1 MSVGQPEFVDNP
13 EPRCPV
19 VLLLDTSAS
28 MQGEPIREL
37 NAGILVF
44 NESVRRDS
52 LSSLRVE
59 VAIITFG
66 ETVQLVQDFVTISQ
80 FYPPTLG
87 TNGRTPMGEA
97 ILYALDILEDRK
109 ITYRN
114 NNMQYYQPW
123 VFLITD
129 GAPTDTWDR
138 AAQRVRQAE
147 TDKKLSF
154 FTVGV
159 KGANFDALRQIAPP
173 TRSPLMLK
181 GLNFKDL
188 FVWLSQSMS
197 RVSSGSVADGMT
209 DLPPVGWGQAPR

>member
-1 MSVGQPEFVDNP
+1 MPVGQPEFIDNP

-19 VLLLDTSAS
+19 VFLLDTSAS

-37 NAGILVF
+37 NEGIVVF

-80 FYPPTLG
+80 FYPPKLETK
-87 TNGRTPMGEA
+87 GRTPMGEA
-97 ILYALDILEDRK
+97 VVYALDILEDRK
-109 ITYRN
+109 ITYRRN
-114 NNMQYYQPW
+114 NIQYYQPW

-129 GAPTDTWDR
+129 GAPTDTLHQ
-138 AAQRVRQAE
+138 AAQRVNQAE
-147 TDKKLSF
+147 NGKKLSF
-154 FTVGV
+154 FAVGV
-159 KGANFDALRQIAPP
+159 KGANFDALRQITPL
-173 TRSPLMLK
+173 TRPPLMLK
-181 GLNFKDL
+181 GLKFKDL

-197 RVSSGSVADGMT
+197 KVSSGKVGEGMT
-209 DLPPVGWGQAPR
+209 DLPPIGWGEAPR

>member
-1 MSVGQPEFVDNP
+1 MPVGQPEFIDNP

-28 MQGEPIREL
+28 MEGEPIREL
-37 NAGILVF
+37 NEGIVVF

-52 LSSLRVE
+52 LASLRVE

-66 ETVQLVQDFVTISQ
+66 ETVQLVQDFVTVSQ
-80 FYPPTLG
+80 FYPPKLE

-97 ILYALDILEDRK
+97 ILYAFDYLEDRK
-109 ITYRN
+109 ITYRS

-129 GAPTDTWDR
+129 GAPTDTWNQ
-138 AAQRVRQAE
+138 AAQRVNQAE
-147 TDKKLSF
+147 HDKKLSF
-154 FTVGV
+154 FAVGV
-159 KGANFDALRQIAPP
+159 KGANFDALRQITPP
-173 TRSPLMLK
+173 TRPPLMLK
-181 GLNFKDL
+181 GLNFKGL

-197 RVSSGSVADGMT
+197 KVSSGKVGDGMT
-209 DLPPVGWGQAPR
+209 DLPPIGWGQAPR